1 MEKEKGMTERER
13 ESARGDGGA
22 MVAARRGEA
31 RRGEAR
37 RGEARLVRTG
47 GGGSVADGR
56 LGRYGRSGG
65 RRRRGEAG
73 RRWARVGCGQGGKD
87 GATAWTGNERAQPRA
102 GR

>member
-22 MVAARRGEA
+22 MVAA

-65 RRRRGEAG
+65 RRRGEAG

>member
-37 RGEARLVRTG
+37 LVRTG

-56 LGRYGRSGG
+56 LGRYERREEGGGRAAVGEGGVRTGRKGRSY
-65 RRRRGEAG
+65 
-73 RRWARVGCGQGGKD
+73 RVDWK
-87 GATAWTGNERAQPRA
+87 
-102 GR
+102 

>member
-37 RGEARLVRTG
+37 LVRTG

-56 LGRYGRSGG
+56 LGRYERREEEGGSRAAVGEGGVRTGRKGRSY
-65 RRRRGEAG
+65 
-73 RRWARVGCGQGGKD
+73 RVDWK
-87 GATAWTGNERAQPRA
+87 
-102 GR
+102 

>member
-37 RGEARLVRTG
+37 LVRTG

-56 LGRYGRSGG
+56 LGRYERREEEGGGRPAVGEGGVRTGRKGRSY
-65 RRRRGEAG
+65 
-73 RRWARVGCGQGGKD
+73 RVDWK
-87 GATAWTGNERAQPRA
+87 
-102 GR
+102 